1 MFAYKN
7 GYKSVQWTNGAT
19 QMQRRKGGFGLGKIY
34 DVQLVEEMN
43 KIIKK
48 TGIKMDLRARPDLPA
63 EGLHPWLDLSSPVM
77 QKFLS
82 EGMPVSKIF
91 PKKGEEQRSIT

>member
-7 GYKSVQWTNGAT
+7 GYKSLQWTNGKT
-19 QMQRRKGGFGLGKIY
+19 QMQRRNGQAGLGKIY
-34 DVQLVEEMN
+34 DVQLVDEMN

-63 EGLHPWLDLSSPVM
+63 EGLHPWLDLSSPEM

-82 EGMPVSKIF
+82 EGMPVAKIF
-91 PKKGEEQRSIT
+91 PKKGEKQRSIT